1 LKEEQAMQARVFRLS
16 FFFALSTVLAL
27 AVACGDDDEET
38 PAAPAAAG
46 QPAQPA
52 PAAETEAAPAPTP
65 TPAAK
70 TGATALDPEKECR
83 IEEYCERKCR
93 GECAAEERDRGPYFK
108 AKQAKVGS
116 APFDVAVKRVYLE
129 GACHK
134 GDTPEKRKS
143 TSGIRAIVEGEMTYT
158 GNDILYRAGLD
169 GEMYARYGAD
179 RFAEVGALEKTY
191 SRGWYGGTKLVTR
204 FTREV
209 RGSDPWLTGQSRP
222 FHWES
227 KPLSEAFCEAMPDE
241 AQVYI
246 ELWAY
251 GVREGRA
258 EYPITFVPLNW
269 DEIVGMALRQ
279 QVKVEVKKKKEI
291 IEEPADAHYSQLGRI
306 LVTRLTGKT
315 EWLKRSSVVQD
326 GMLTKGPAAAFPI
339 EGSSEEWKVKVTG
352 IEQAKEFGGYAH
364 KGEDQF
370 LAIVE
375 VQLEY
380 TGEDEGGLK
389 GFSARLETS
398 PGKWQKPVSKAVGQ
412 LDTGGSVPS
421 GGSTSGKLVFAKQ
434 RFERPFRIEVKTP
447 DKETL
452 YLDVLSYSLGPERG
466 AK

>member
-1 LKEEQAMQARVFRLS
+1 MKARVAFRIVS
-16 FFFALSTVLAL
+16 ILAFLIPLGL
-27 AVACGDDDEET
+27 AFACGDDDE
-38 PAAPAAAG
+38 APPVVPGVEG

-52 PAAETEAAPAPTP
+52 TVAQPANQPTP

-70 TGATALDPEKECR
+70 TGATNIDPEKECR
-83 IEEYCERKCR
+83 VDEYCERKCK
-93 GECAAEERDRGPYFK
+93 GECALEERDRGPYFK
-108 AKQAKVGS
+108 AKQAKIGG
-116 APFDVAVKRVYLE
+116 APFDVTVKRVYLE

-143 TSGIRAIVEGEMTYT
+143 TNGVRAIVEGELTYT
-158 GNDILYRAGLD
+158 GNDILYRAGLK

-179 RFAEVGALEKTY
+179 RYAEVGVMEKTY

-227 KPLSEAFCEAMPDE
+227 NALSEAFCEANPDE

-246 ELWAY
+246 ELWTY

-258 EYPITFVPLNW
+258 EYPVKFVPLNW
-269 DEIVGMALRQ
+269 DEISGMALRQ
-279 QVKVEVKKKKEI
+279 QVKVEVKKKKEVL
-291 IEEPADAHYSQLGRI
+291 EEPADAHYSQLGKI

-315 EWLKRSSVVQD
+315 EWLKRSSVVQN
-326 GMLTKGPAAAFPI
+326 GMLTRGPAAAFPV
-339 EGSSEEWKVKVTG
+339 EGSSEEWKVRVTG
-352 IEQAKEFGGYAH
+352 ITQAKEFGGYAH

-380 TGEDEGGLK
+380 TGEEEGSLK
-389 GFSARLETS
+389 GLSVRLETS
-398 PGKWQKPVSKAVGQ
+398 PGKWQKTVSKAVGQ
-412 LDTGGSVPS
+412 LDTGGTVQS
-421 GGSTSGKLVFAKQ
+421 GGSTSGKMVFPKQ
-434 RFERPFRIEVKTP
+434 RFERPFRVEIKTP
-447 DKETL
+447 DKETV

>member
-1 LKEEQAMQARVFRLS
+1 MEARVFRVFEMLLMS
-16 FFFALSTVLAL
+16 AVLISTFS
-27 AVACGDDDEET
+27 CGDDDE
-38 PAAPAAAG
+38 APAADPAAG
-46 QPAQPA
+46 GAPSESSPAAQPA
-52 PAAETEAAPAPTP
+52 PKPAPESSP
-65 TPAAK
+65 TAK
-70 TGATALDPEKECR
+70 PGAPALDPEKECR

-93 GECAAEERDRGPYFK
+93 GECAVEERDRGPYFK

-116 APFDVAVKRVYLE
+116 APFEVNVKRVYLE
-129 GACHK
+129 GACHR

-158 GNDILYRAGLD
+158 GNDVIYRAGLG
-169 GEMYARYGAD
+169 GEMYARFGAD
-179 RFAEVGALEKTY
+179 RYAEVGAMEKTY
-191 SRGWYGGTKLVTR
+191 SRGWYGGMKLVTR

-227 KPLSEAFCEAMPDE
+227 DPLSEAFCELMPDE

-246 ELWAY
+246 EMWAY

-258 EYPITFVPLNW
+258 EYSIAFVPLNW
-269 DEIVGMALRQ
+269 DEVVGMALRQ
-279 QVKVEVKKKKEI
+279 QVKVEIKKKNEVL
-291 IEEPADAHYSQLGRI
+291 EEPADAHYSQLGRI

-315 EWLKRSSVVQD
+315 EWLKRSSVVQA
-326 GMLTKGPAAAFPI
+326 GTLTKGPAASFPV
-339 EGSSEEWKVKVTG
+339 EGSSEDWKVRVTG
-352 IEQAKEFGGYAH
+352 ITQAKEFGGYAH

-375 VQLEY
+375 VQLEF
-380 TGEDEGGLK
+380 TGEGEGSLK
-389 GFSARLETS
+389 GLAARLETS

-412 LDTGGSVPS
+412 LDATGTVAA
-421 GGSTSGKLVFAKQ
+421 GGSTSGKLVFPKQ
-434 RFERPFRIEVKTP
+434 RFERPFRIEIKTP

-452 YLDVLSYSLGPERG
+452 YLDVLSYSLGSERA

>member
-1 LKEEQAMQARVFRLS
+1 MEPRVVHAVAVF
-16 FFFALSTVLAL
+16 VAL
-27 AVACGDDDEET
+27 ACLGFASGCGDDAQAPSEAPEAASQQAA
-38 PAAPAAAG
+38 PAPAAAATAA
-46 QPAQPA
+46 PTAAQPA
-52 PAAETEAAPAPTP
+52 KAGAPAI
-65 TPAAK
+65 
-70 TGATALDPEKECR
+70 DPEKECR
-83 IEEYCERKCR
+83 IEDYCEQKCR
-93 GECAAEERDRGPYFK
+93 GECALEERDRGPFFK
-108 AKQAKVGS
+108 AKESKIGG
-116 APFDVAVKRVYLE
+116 APFDVTIKRVYFE
-129 GACHK
+129 GACHR

-158 GNDILYRAGLD
+158 GNDIIYRAGLG
-169 GEMYARYGAD
+169 GEMYARFGAD
-179 RFAEVGALEKTY
+179 RYAEAGAMEKTY

-209 RGSDPWLTGQSRP
+209 HGSDPWLTGQTRP

-227 KPLSEAFCEAMPDE
+227 NALSEAFCEVIPDE

-246 ELWAY
+246 ELWGY
-251 GVREGRA
+251 GVRGGRF
-258 EYPITFVPLNW
+258 EHPMKFVPLNW

-279 QVKVEVKKKKEI
+279 QIKIEIPKKDEVL
-291 IEEPADAHYSQLGRI
+291 EEPADAHYSQLGKI

-315 EWLKRSSVVQD
+315 EWLKRSSVVQS
-326 GMLTKGPAAAFPI
+326 GMLTKGPAAAFPV
-339 EGSSEEWKVKVTG
+339 EGSSEEWKVRVTG
-352 IEQAKEFGGYAH
+352 ITQAKEFGGYAH

-380 TGEDEGGLK
+380 AGSGEGSLK
-389 GFSARLETS
+389 GLAARLETS

-412 LDTGGSVPS
+412 LDTDGTVPA
-421 GGSTSGKLVFAKQ
+421 GGSTSGKLVFPRQ
-434 RFERPFRIEVKTP
+434 RFERPFRIEIKTP

>member
-1 LKEEQAMQARVFRLS
+1 MKARVFSRIVSIL
-16 FFFALSTVLAL
+16 LLAVPLGL
-27 AVACGDDDEET
+27 AVACGDDDE
-38 PAAPAAAG
+38 APPLVPGADG

-52 PAAETEAAPAPTP
+52 PTPQPVAQPAPDP

-70 TGATALDPEKECR
+70 TGATAIDPEKECR

-93 GECAAEERDRGPYFK
+93 GECALEERDRGPYFK
-108 AKQAKVGS
+108 AKQARAGG
-116 APFDVAVKRVYLE
+116 APFDVTVKRVYLE

-134 GDTPEKRKS
+134 GDTPEKRKA
-143 TSGIRAIVEGEMTYT
+143 TNGIRAIVEGEMTYT
-158 GNDILYRAGLD
+158 GNDILYRAGLG

-179 RFAEVGALEKTY
+179 RYAEVGVMEKTY
-191 SRGWYGGTKLVTR
+191 TRGWYSRSKLVTR

-227 KPLSEAFCEAMPDE
+227 KALSEAFCEASPDE

-246 ELWAY
+246 EVWAY

-258 EYPITFVPLNW
+258 EYPIEFVALNW

-291 IEEPADAHYSQLGRI
+291 IEEPADAHYSQLGKI

-315 EWLKRSSVVQD
+315 EWLKRSSVVQS
-326 GMLTKGPAAAFPI
+326 GLLTRGPAASFPV
-339 EGSSEEWKVKVTG
+339 EGSSEEWKVRVTG
-352 IEQAKEFGGYAH
+352 VSQAKEFGGYAH

-380 TGEDEGGLK
+380 TGEDEGSLK
-389 GFSARLETS
+389 GLSVRLETS

-412 LDTGGSVPS
+412 LDTGGTVPS
-421 GGSTSGKLVFAKQ
+421 GGSTSGKMVFPRQ
-434 RFERPFRIEVKTP
+434 RFERPFRVEIKTP
-447 DKETL
+447 DKETI
-452 YLDVLSYSLGPERG
+452 YLDVLSYELGPERG
-466 AK
+466 GK